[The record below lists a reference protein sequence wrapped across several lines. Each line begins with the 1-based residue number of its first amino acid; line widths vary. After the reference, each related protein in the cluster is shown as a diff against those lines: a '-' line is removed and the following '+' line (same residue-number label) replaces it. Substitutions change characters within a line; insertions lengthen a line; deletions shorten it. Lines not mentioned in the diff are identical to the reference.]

1 VVGQLAGQNIRA
13 IKRIDPNQ
21 MKRFDSMKSYC
32 ITLGTSNVATISKVS
47 VRARRIDMAEFMEVW
62 VLK

>member
-1 VVGQLAGQNIRA
+1 VWRELRQW
-13 IKRIDPNQ
+13 
-21 MKRFDSMKSYC
+21 YC
-32 ITLGTSNVATISKVS
+32 RWNTWYVS